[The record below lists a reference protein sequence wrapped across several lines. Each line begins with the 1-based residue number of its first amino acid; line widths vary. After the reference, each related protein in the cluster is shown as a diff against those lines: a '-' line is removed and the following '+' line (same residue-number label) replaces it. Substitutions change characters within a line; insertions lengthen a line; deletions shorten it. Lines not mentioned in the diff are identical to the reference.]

1 MATRAGTLIGRY
13 EIDSELGRGAM
24 GVVYRGRDPRID
36 RTVAIKTVSLS
47 GLEPSAEQEYRER
60 FVVEARAAGGL
71 SHPGIVTIFDVG
83 EPDAET
89 PYLVME
95 YVEGQTLDKVLGE
108 DNKQLPLNTSLRIAQ
123 ELAEALHYAHEQG
136 VVHRDVK
143 PANVLVTVDG
153 HAKIADFGIA
163 KLNQAQLTMPGQVL
177 GSPAYM
183 APEQLSEE
191 GVDGRSDLFSVGVIL
206 YSMLTGHRPFQGNS
220 ATTVCF
226 KLVNHAP
233 LAVTAFNSQLPPELD
248 SIVSRAIAKDPD
260 QRYQTGMELANDI
273 RELRGICG
281 LVQKTDSSA
290 SSVRG
295 DAVPRYAASAAR
307 GTRGQRSENTPA
319 TESAAELDLDTSAQ
333 PTRGWLKWNG
343 LLPSALFAIVI
354 GFVTLSAIN
363 RGHSQR
369 NQAQKTETAAES
381 MNSIV
386 GVGRVD
392 NQSTLVSQALA
403 DGTLQI
409 QIQHRFTKGWASV
422 WLDNRLVYTHSLHGE
437 IKSRALVLRRVE
449 GRQSASIGVPTGEH
463 KVRVRIQS
471 AADHYDQS
479 KTVDGA
485 FTKDRKSVLQIFCL
499 KKPGELRLTFRRPGK

>member
-1 MATRAGTLIGRY
+1 
-13 EIDSELGRGAM
+13 M

-108 DNKQLPLNTSLRIAQ
+108 DNQQLPLNTSLRIAQ

-143 PANVLVTVDG
+143 PANVLVTTDG
-153 HAKIADFGIA
+153 HAKLADFGIA
-163 KLNQAQLTMPGQVL
+163 KLNQAQLTMPGQIL

-281 LVQKTDSSA
+281 FVQKSDSSA
-290 SSVRG
+290 SSVK
-295 DAVPRYAASAAR
+295 AAISRYAASVAP
-307 GTRGQRSENTPA
+307 GSRGQKSENMRA
-319 TESAAELDLDTSAQ
+319 SESGADLDPNIVVQPAQ
-333 PTRGWLKWNG
+333 RHLKWNG
-343 LLPSALFAIVI
+343 LLPSALFAIVTGI
-354 GFVTLSAIN
+354 VALSSIA
-363 RGHSQR
+363 GGPWQR
-369 NQAQKTETAAES
+369 SKAQRAETAAES

-386 GVGRVD
+386 GVGEIND
-392 NQSTLVSQALA
+392 PSTLVSQDPA
-403 DGTLQI
+403 DGILQI
-409 QIQHRFTKGWASV
+409 QIQHGFTKGWASV
-422 WLDNRLVYTHSLHGE
+422 WLDNRLLYTHSLHGE
-437 IKSRALVLRRVE
+437 IKSRALVFRRVE
-449 GRQSASIGVPTGEH
+449 GRQSATIGVRTGEH

-471 AADHYDQS
+471 AADHYDES

-485 FTKDRKSVLQIFCL
+485 FTKNGKRILQIVCL
-499 KKPGELRLTFRRPGK
+499 KKPSELRMTFRLPSK

>member
-1 MATRAGTLIGRY
+1 MTTHVGRLIGRY
-13 EIDSELGRGAM
+13 EIEAELGRGAM

-36 RTVAIKTVSLS
+36 RTVAIKIISLS
-47 GLEPSAEQEYRER
+47 GLEPAAEQEYRER
-60 FVVEARAAGGL
+60 FVAEARAAGGL

-95 YVEGQTLDKVLGE
+95 YVEGQNLDRLLVGE
-108 DNKQLPLNTSLRIAQ
+108 NNQLPLNTSLRMAQ

-143 PANVLVTVDG
+143 PANVLVTVEG

-226 KLVNHAP
+226 KLVNHDP
-233 LAVTAFNSQLPPELD
+233 LAVTAFNSQFPPEID
-248 SIVSRAIAKDPD
+248 RIVSRAMAKDPD

-273 RELRGICG
+273 KRMRESCG
-281 LVQKTDSSA
+281 LVQNVDWTA
-290 SSVRG
+290 SSLRTE
-295 DAVPRYAASAAR
+295 AIPRYVAGIS
-307 GTRGQRSENTPA
+307 G
-319 TESAAELDLDTSAQ
+319 AELKQKRPGRPISS
-333 PTRGWLKWNG
+333 WLKWNRLVPG
-343 LLPSALFAIVI
+343 AIFAIVTGI
-354 GFVTLSAIN
+354 FTVSTISG
-363 RGHSQR
+363 GHWPRSKV
-369 NQAQKTETAAES
+369 QKTETTAES

-386 GVGRVD
+386 GVDKVND
-392 NQSTLVSQALA
+392 QSTLVSQVPSN
-403 DGTLQI
+403 GTLQI
-409 QIQHRFTKGWASV
+409 QIQHRFTEGRASV
-422 WLDNRLVYTHSLHGE
+422 WLDNRLVYTHPLHGE
-437 IKSRALVLRRVE
+437 IKSHALVFRRVE
-449 GRQSASIGVPTGEH
+449 GCQSETIGVPTGEH

-471 AADHYDQS
+471 AADRYDQS
-479 KTVDGA
+479 KIVAGM
-485 FTKDRKSVLQIFCL
+485 FTRNRTSVLQIVCL
-499 KKPGELRLTFRRPGK
+499 KKRGELQLTLRPPSSPPGFGGSRPRP

>member
-1 MATRAGTLIGRY
+1 MATRVGTFIGRY

-83 EPDAET
+83 ERDAET

-108 DNKQLPLNTSLRIAQ
+108 DNKQLPLNTSLRITQ

-153 HAKIADFGIA
+153 HAKLADFGIA
-163 KLNQAQLTMPGQVL
+163 KLNQAQLTMPGQIL

-233 LAVTAFNSQLPPELD
+233 LAVTAFNSQLPPELE
-248 SIVSRAIAKDPD
+248 SIVSRAIDKDPD
-260 QRYQTGMELANDI
+260 QRYQTGMELAKDI

-290 SSVRG
+290 TNVNA
-295 DAVPRYAASAAR
+295 DAISRYAASVAR
-307 GTRGQRSENTPA
+307 GSRGEKSEKIAPNMVV
-319 TESAAELDLDTSAQ
+319 Q
-333 PTRGWLKWNG
+333 PTRWWLRNG
-343 LLPSALFAIVI
+343 LLPSALFAIVTGI
-354 GFVTLSAIN
+354 VTLSAIA
-363 RGHSQR
+363 GGVWQGSQT
-369 NQAQKTETAAES
+369 QKAGTAAES

-386 GVGRVD
+386 GVGEIND
-392 NQSTLVSQALA
+392 QSTLVSQDPA
-403 DGTLQI
+403 DGILQI
-409 QIQHRFTKGWASV
+409 QIQHRFTTGRASV
-422 WLDNRLVYTHSLHGE
+422 WLDNRLLYTHSLHGE
-437 IKSRALVLRRVE
+437 IKSRRACVPKS
-449 GRQSASIGVPTGEH
+449 GRAPI
-463 KVRVRIQS
+463 RN
-471 AADHYDQS
+471 
-479 KTVDGA
+479 
-485 FTKDRKSVLQIFCL
+485 DRSSH
-499 KKPGELRLTFRRPGK
+499 R